1 MDILQKNEILTTL
14 QTQMICDIS
23 VVNHVNSSEIRTRV
37 SKEYVKYEV
46 DKDDRRDKVAET
58 SKRR

>member
-1 MDILQKNEILTTL
+1 
-14 QTQMICDIS
+14 MICDIS
-23 VVNHVNSSEIRTRV
+23 VVNHVTSSEICTRV